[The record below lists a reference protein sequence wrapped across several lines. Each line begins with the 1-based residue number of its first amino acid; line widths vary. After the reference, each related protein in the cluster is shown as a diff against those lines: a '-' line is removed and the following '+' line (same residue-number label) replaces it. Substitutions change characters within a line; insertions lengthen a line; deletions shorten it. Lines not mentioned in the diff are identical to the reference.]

1 MTTTRRELLIWSG
14 LSVLALALEASPADA
29 GTGDEPLAIVVAK
42 NSSVQELSMYELK
55 RLYMGDSMTT
65 PDGKKLLPLN
75 RGTKTGERVG
85 FDKSVLGMSPE
96 EAARYWIDRRIRGR
110 SGAPKAVDP
119 ANVVQKVVSRLP
131 GAISYVRRS
140 EVSDEVRIIRIDGKM
155 PGDSGYG
162 VTASGRSSARV
173 TQPHRLLF

>member
-1 MTTTRRELLIWSG
+1 MTTTRRGLLIWSG
-14 LSVLALALEASPADA
+14 LSVLALALTASPADA

-42 NSSVQELSMYELK
+42 SSSVQELSMYELK
-55 RLYMGDSMTT
+55 RLYMGDSMNT
-65 PDGKKLLPLN
+65 PNGKKLLPLN

-85 FDKSVLGMSPE
+85 FDQTVLGMSPE

-140 EVSDEVRIIRIDGKM
+140 EVSDDVRIIRVDGKL

-162 VTASGRSSARV
+162 ITASGRSSARI
-173 TQPHRLLF
+173 TQRHGLLL

>member
-1 MTTTRRELLIWSG
+1 MKTTRRGLLIWSG
-14 LSVLALALEASPADA
+14 LSVLALSLTASPADA
-29 GTGDEPLAIVVAK
+29 GPGDEPLAIVVAK
-42 NSSVQELSMYELK
+42 NSSVQELTMYELK
-55 RLYMGDSMTT
+55 RLYMGDSMNT

-85 FDKSVLGMSPE
+85 FDQSVLGMSPD

-110 SGAPKAVDP
+110 SGAPKSVDP

-131 GAISYVRRS
+131 GAVSYVRRS
-140 EVSDEVRIIRIDGKM
+140 EVSDEVRVIRVDGKL

-162 VTASGRSSARV
+162 VTANGRSSASVSR
-173 TQPHRLLF
+173 RRGLFL